1 MSTNTKKAIIL
12 VNLGSPEQPTVS
24 GVRAFLKPFLSDK
37 RVVEVPKPIWWLIL
51 NGVILPFRPK
61 KVAQAYQSI
70 WWQQGSPLRAIL
82 QQQQEALQQRFDSQQ
97 VRVLTAMTYGAPSV
111 ESQIHALQQ
120 EGIEKIVI
128 LPLYPQYSAT
138 TTAAVTDQVCQML
151 QRCRDIPDLR
161 IVKSYYQHPGY
172 IAALAESVSQYW
184 QLHGKAEHLLM
195 SFHGIPQANVDKG
208 DPYYDHCL
216 ATAEAVADKLGL
228 AVEDWTMSFQ
238 SRLGR
243 AQWLTPYTADTL
255 QQYGPK
261 KIKTLDVICPAFS
274 ADCLETLE
282 EMAIENKEIYQQAG
296 GGEYRYIAA
305 LNSESSHID
314 MMEDI
319 CQRQLQSF
327 ID

>member
-1 MSTNTKKAIIL
+1 MTVENKKAVIL
-12 VNLGSPEQPTVS
+12 VNLGSPEQPTVA
-24 GVRAFLKPFLSDK
+24 GVRSFLKPFLSDS

-70 WWQQGSPLRAIL
+70 WWQEGSPLRAIL
-82 QQQQEALQQRFDSQQ
+82 AQQQQALQSRFDDEQ
-97 VRVLTAMTYGAPSV
+97 VKIVTAMTYGAPSV
-111 ESQIHALQQ
+111 ECQIDALQA
-120 EGIEKIVI
+120 EGIEQIVI

-138 TTAAVTDQVCQML
+138 TTAAVTDQICQL
-151 QRCRDIPDLR
+151 LKNRRDIPDLR

-172 IAALAESVSQYW
+172 INALAASVSEFW
-184 QLHGKAEHLLM
+184 QQNGKADHLLL

-208 DPYYDHCL
+208 DPYYDHCM
-216 ATAEAVADKLGL
+216 ATAQAVAATLGL
-228 AVEDWTMSFQ
+228 ASSDWTMSFQ

-255 QQYGPK
+255 EKYGSRGFA
-261 KIKTLDVICPAFS
+261 TLDVMCPAFS

-282 EMAIENKEIYQQAG
+282 EMAIENKEIYQHAG
-296 GGEYRYIAA
+296 GGDYRYIAA
-305 LNSESSHID
+305 LNVDQSHID

-327 ID
+327 IG